1 MWVLFQ
7 NSRVHGAHILRVGR
21 RYLYMVCYHHQ
32 SSSFRGKTAAPAQA
46 QAKRLRVRKKK
57 PADPALR
64 KKVAKPKKVAP
75 AKPAA
80 PASTLKTK
88 AKAKPRPKPMTKAE
102 IAKARAEKLAAK
114 AAKPKVK
121 PQPKKAPA
129 KEEAG
134 AKKLP
139 AVPEILMKRRKRRVA
154 AKKHK
159 IAAIIQ
165 VSVVSLFS
173 ERCWMRLLSVWL
185 FLLLLLL

>member
-1 MWVLFQ
+1 
-7 NSRVHGAHILRVGR
+7 
-21 RYLYMVCYHHQ
+21 
-32 SSSFRGKTAAPAQA
+32 
-46 QAKRLRVRKKK
+46 
-57 PADPALR
+57 
-64 KKVAKPKKVAP
+64 
-75 AKPAA
+75 
-80 PASTLKTK
+80 
-88 AKAKPRPKPMTKAE
+88 MTKAE

-129 KEEAG
+129 KEETG

-165 VSVVSLFS
+165 VSVAS
-173 ERCWMRLLSVWL
+173 EC
-185 FLLLLLL
+185 

>member
-1 MWVLFQ
+1 M
-7 NSRVHGAHILRVGR
+7 
-21 RYLYMVCYHHQ
+21 
-32 SSSFRGKTAAPAQA
+32 
-46 QAKRLRVRKKK
+46 RVRKRK

-64 KKVAKPKKVAP
+64 KKVAKPKRVAP
-75 AKPAA
+75 AKPAEGAA
-80 PASTLKTK
+80 PTK
-88 AKAKPRPKPMTKAE
+88 GKGKSKPRPRLKTKAE

-129 KEEAG
+129 KEETKG

-139 AVPEILMKRRKRRVA
+139 AVPEILLKRRKRRVA

-165 VSVVSLFS
+165 VSNAAVSSIIKISYELVN
-173 ERCWMRLLSVWL
+173 LLNC
-185 FLLLLLL
+185 